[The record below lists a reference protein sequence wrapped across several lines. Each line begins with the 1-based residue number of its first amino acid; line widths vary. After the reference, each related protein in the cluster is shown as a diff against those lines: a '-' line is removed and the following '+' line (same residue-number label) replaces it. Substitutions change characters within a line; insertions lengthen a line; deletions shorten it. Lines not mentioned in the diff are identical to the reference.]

1 MAACSSTPEP
11 KGPPPPP
18 PAEYPFTLPRAPA
31 EGKANLSGVV
41 REDGRRMKGMTV
53 ILENRDDGTSLT
65 TYANEKGEF
74 QFLDLA
80 PGAYSVMPAPGYE
93 NPRPQDGPVL
103 QMGVPVELAANAN
116 EQRDLSVVSPM
127 PYVRDTGPCC
137 KPYGAPPARR
147 RVV

>member
-1 MAACSSTPEP
+1 M
-11 KGPPPPP
+11 
-18 PAEYPFTLPRAPA
+18 
-31 EGKANLSGVV
+31 N
-41 REDGRRMKGMTV
+41 GMTIV
-53 ILENRDDGTSLT
+53 LEKIDDGTKLE

-80 PGAYSVMPAPGYE
+80 PGTYSLIPNPGYE

-103 QMGVPVELAANAN
+103 QMGVQVELAANAN
-116 EQRDLSVVSPM
+116 ERRDLSVVGPM
-127 PYVRDTGPCC
+127 PYVPDTGPCC